1 MTYHLYQQA
10 FENFAMGRASAVAC
24 VLFVIL
30 FVLTL
35 IQFKVVG
42 MRIHYE

>member
-1 MTYHLYQQA
+1 LYQEA
-10 FENFAMGRASAVAC
+10 FEHFTMGRASAVAC

-30 FVLTL
+30 LTFTL

-42 MRIHYE
+42 SRIHYE